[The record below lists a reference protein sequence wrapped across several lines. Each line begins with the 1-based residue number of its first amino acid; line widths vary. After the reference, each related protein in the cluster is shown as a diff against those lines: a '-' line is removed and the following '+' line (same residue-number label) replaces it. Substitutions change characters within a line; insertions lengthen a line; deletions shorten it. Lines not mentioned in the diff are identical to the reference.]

1 VAGSFAPPGAAEAR
15 ALFLAGCLGPD
26 VFFYDRLPPPLFRR
40 HTKKT
45 VGNAFHNM
53 DAALWW
59 KHCRPFAEDTL
70 LRPYLAGLLCHFA
83 LDAAVHPYICSVAQG
98 AEHTRLEARI
108 DSLLFSQAD
117 GELYPLRAL
126 DLPALRAIDAFWQ
139 GLSPALLPI
148 GHKNAY
154 IRSYR
159 NFRFF
164 SRLSFDGTGRKLR
177 FVLGLEKLFGRTGL
191 ISGFLVS
198 TRAIFEGDILNLQR
212 AAWAAPW
219 KPEELRNESYMGLYE
234 SACEEAAELVRWLY
248 NKEEDEIATR
258 LRDRSMQKGTL

>member
-1 VAGSFAPPGAAEAR
+1 MPFCAAEAR

-26 VFFYDRLPPPLFRR
+26 VFFYDRLPPPLWRK

-59 KHCRPFAEDTL
+59 KHCLQFTNDAL

-108 DSLLFSQAD
+108 DSLLFAEAD
-117 GELYPLRAL
+117 GELYPARAL
-126 DLPALRAIDAFWQ
+126 GLPALRAIYTFWQ
-139 GLSPALLPI
+139 GLSPALPAV
-148 GHKNAY
+148 GNAY

-164 SRLSFDGTGRKLR
+164 SRISFDAAGRKLR
-177 FVLGLEKLFGRTGL
+177 FLLGLERLFGRTGL
-191 ISGFLVS
+191 LSGFLVS
-198 TRAIFEGDILNLQR
+198 PRAVFEGDILNLQR
-212 AAWAAPW
+212 ADWAAPW
-219 KPEELRNESYMGLYE
+219 TPEAVRNETYIELYDN
-234 SACEEAAELVRWLY
+234 ACAEAAALVRWLY
-248 NKEEDEIATR
+248 NGEYDAIAER
-258 LRDRSMQKGTL
+258 LSGRSMQKGTL